1 MAKKSLLDMVQNI
14 LNAMD
19 ADPVNS
25 ISDTVES
32 LQVAE
37 FVREA
42 FEDLMSQR
50 EWAFLRTYSQLTGLG
65 DTGNPTTMQ
74 IPDGINVVYWIK
86 YNKSD
91 VLYLDPKDFKD
102 MIDGR
107 NTTND
112 NVDANGFV
120 TDQMPQYWTSF
131 DDKYVTFDS
140 YDSATESTLTSVKSY
155 IYGVKVPTFTMSD
168 TFIPDIPEKFF
179 PTLLAEAKSTCFINL
194 KQQSNV
200 REERKAQRGRVMLRN
215 EAWKAKSGEPR
226 YNSNVDYGRK
236 R

>member
-1 MAKKSLLDMVQNI
+1 MAKKSLLDIVQNI

-37 FVREA
+37 IVRET

-50 EWAFLRTYSQLTGLG
+50 DWAFLRTYSQLTGLG
-65 DTGNPTTMQ
+65 DTSNPTTMQ
-74 IPDGINVVYWIK
+74 MPEGINLIYWIK

-91 VLYLDPKDFKD
+91 VAYLDPKEFKD
-102 MIDGR
+102 LVDGR
-107 NTTND
+107 NVDND
-112 NVDANGFV
+112 NVDTAGFI

-131 DDKYVTFDS
+131 DDKYIVFDS
-140 YDSATESTLTSVKSY
+140 YDSAVENTLTSVKSY
-155 IYGVKVPTFTMSD
+155 VYGVKVPTFTMSD

-194 KQQSNV
+194 KQQANA

-215 EAWKAKSGEPR
+215 EAWRNNQGKSK
-226 YNSNVDYGRK
+226 YNDLVNYGRK
-236 R
+236 

>member
-25 ISDTVES
+25 ISDTVEA

-37 FVREA
+37 FIRES

-65 DTGNPTTMQ
+65 DTSNPTTMQ

-107 NTTND
+107 NVSND

-140 YDSATESTLTSVKSY
+140 YDSAVESTLTSVNSY
-155 IYGVKVPTFTMSD
+155 IYGVKVPNFTMSD

-179 PTLLAEAKSTCFINL
+179 PTLLAEAKATCFINL
-194 KQQSNV
+194 KQQANA

-215 EAWKAKSGEPR
+215 EAWKAKSGEPK
-226 YNSNVDYGRK
+226 YKSNVDYGRK

>member
-25 ISDTVES
+25 ISDTVEA

-37 FVREA
+37 FIRES

-65 DTGNPTTMQ
+65 DTSNPTTMQ

-107 NTTND
+107 NVSND

-140 YDSATESTLTSVKSY
+140 YDSAVESTLTSVNSY
-155 IYGVKVPTFTMSD
+155 IYGVKVPNFTMSD

-179 PTLLAEAKSTCFINL
+179 PTLLAEAKATCFINL
-194 KQQSNV
+194 KQQANA

-215 EAWKAKSGEPR
+215 EAWKAKSGEPK